1 MKKTILTAF
10 CAMLAAA
17 SLHSCLDFDM
27 PTDTFTGGQTDLD
40 PVVYRGKADSI
51 DYWKNI
57 SEEGFNEAQSQ
68 LSQYFGQMRTAQYYL
83 RGGKNA
89 QAPAAHQYQ
98 YVYSITVDNYAGYFV
113 VPHNFA
119 TGQGGTLN
127 STYAYNRDYC
137 DGPYGAFLGVKNNIA
152 NMINH
157 PMIDSIPEL
166 KAIGLLIFDYS
177 AQEMVDLY
185 GSIPYVD
192 HKSNKESNPFTFNR
206 MADVY
211 ASIVDNLDTINAC
224 LKHFETRPDWY
235 KSGVQSIL
243 SQNDVVSQDKSIE
256 SWRRLANSLKLRMA
270 VHIAKVQ
277 PDKAKKWAEE
287 AVQAGVIETTAQEM
301 LLDPLIEGFPHPLIE
316 ISNTWG
322 DTRLNASFESLLAS
336 LNHPYLKYIFGKN
349 SNVIVNKDDATDI
362 MQANTRIIGLRAG
375 IRMSPGQAY
384 KDNFRIAYS
393 NLENSEQLAMAPLYL
408 MKVSE
413 VQFLRA
419 EGDLR
424 GWTMGGSAQSFYEEG
439 IRNAQIENRQ
449 ITSYPVPSYPD
460 YVDEYMSLEAAVPYK
475 YEDQYDHSNDIESV
489 TTIGVKWNEG
499 DSKETK
505 LEKII
510 TQKYIAGFPYSYE
523 AWNDLRRT
531 GYPKLFP
538 VLNVEDGD
546 GSLVQGDII
555 RKIPL
560 PGRDTSVGMSDINTS
575 GLDALGGSDTQ
586 GTRVWWDVEGA
597 NI

>member
-1 MKKTILTAF
+1 
-10 CAMLAAA
+10 MLAAA

-51 DYWKNI
+51 DYRKVI
-57 SEEGFNEAQSQ
+57 SEQGFNDAMSDLQ
-68 LSQYFGQMRTAQYYL
+68 QYFAQMKTAQYYL
-83 RGGKNA
+83 RGGKDG
-89 QAPAAHQYQ
+89 QTPGPHQYQ
-98 YVYSITVDNYAGYFV
+98 YVYNITVDNYAGYFV
-113 VPHNFA
+113 VPHNFSH
-119 TGQGGTLN
+119 GGGGLLN
-127 STYAYNRDYC
+127 STYAYNQDYC
-137 DGPYGAFLGVKNNIA
+137 DGPYGAFLSIKNNIA

-157 PMIDSIPEL
+157 PMIDSIPEM

-177 AQEMVDLY
+177 SQEMVDLY

-192 HKSNKESNPFTFNR
+192 HKSNKESNPFTFNK
-206 MADVY
+206 MADIY

-224 LKHFETRPDWY
+224 LKHFDSRPDWY
-235 KSGVQSIL
+235 KAGVQSIL
-243 SQNDVVSQDKSIE
+243 GQYDVMTQDKSVA
-256 SWRRLANSLKLRMA
+256 SWCRLANSLKLRMA
-270 VHIAKVQ
+270 MHTVKVQ
-277 PDKAKKWAEE
+277 PSVAQKWAEE
-287 AVQAGVIETTAQEM
+287 AVQAGVVETTAQEL
-301 LLDPLIEGFPHPLIE
+301 LLDPMVMGYTNPLFE
-316 ISNTWG
+316 IANNWG

-336 LNHPYLKYIFGKN
+336 LKHPYLEYVFDKN
-349 SNVIVNKDDATDI
+349 SNIVVNSSDPNDI
-362 MQANTRIIGLRAG
+362 MQANTRIMGLRAG
-375 IRMSPGQAY
+375 IRMIPGQAY

-393 NLENSEQLAMAPLYL
+393 SIKNNGEMAMAPLYL

-439 IRNAQIENRQ
+439 IRNAQIENRLMP
-449 ITSYPVPSYPD
+449 YYPD

-510 TQKYIAGFPYSYE
+510 TQKYIAAFPYSYE

-586 GTRVWWDVEGA
+586 GTRVWWDVAGS
-597 NI
+597 NF

>member
-1 MKKTILTAF
+1 
-10 CAMLAAA
+10 MLAAA

-51 DYWKNI
+51 DYRKVI
-57 SEEGFNEAQSQ
+57 SEQGFNDAMSDLQ
-68 LSQYFGQMRTAQYYL
+68 QYFAQMKTAQYYL
-83 RGGKNA
+83 RGGKDG
-89 QAPAAHQYQ
+89 QTPGPHQYQ
-98 YVYSITVDNYAGYFV
+98 YVYNITVDNYAGYMV
-113 VPHNFA
+113 VPHNFSH
-119 TGQGGTLN
+119 GGGGLLN
-127 STYAYNRDYC
+127 STYAYNQDYC
-137 DGPYGAFLGVKNNIA
+137 DGPYGAFLSIKNNIA

-157 PMIDSIPEL
+157 PMIDSIPEM

-192 HKSNKESNPFTFNR
+192 HKSNKESNPFTFNK
-206 MADVY
+206 MADIY

-224 LKHFETRPDWY
+224 LKHFDSRPDWY
-235 KSGVQSIL
+235 KAGVQSIL
-243 SQNDVVSQDKSIE
+243 GQYDVMTQDKSVA
-256 SWRRLANSLKLRMA
+256 SWCRLANSLKLRMA
-270 VHIAKVQ
+270 MHTVKVQ
-277 PDKAKKWAEE
+277 PSVAQKWAEE
-287 AVQAGVIETTAQEM
+287 AVQAGVIETTAQEL
-301 LLDPLIEGFPHPLIE
+301 LLDPMVMGYTNPLFE
-316 ISNTWG
+316 IANNWG

-336 LNHPYLKYIFGKN
+336 LKHPYLEYVFDKN
-349 SNVIVNKDDATDI
+349 SNIVVNSSDPNDI
-362 MQANTRIIGLRAG
+362 MQANTRIMGLRAG
-375 IRMSPGQAY
+375 IRMIPGQAY

-393 NLENSEQLAMAPLYL
+393 SIKNNGEMAMAPLYL

-424 GWTMGGSAQSFYEEG
+424 GWTMGGSAQQFYEQG
-439 IRNAQIENRQ
+439 IRNAQVEHRLMS
-449 ITSYPVPSYPD
+449 TYYPNA
-460 YVDEYMSLEAAVPYK
+460 VDEYMSLEAPVAYK
-475 YEDQYDHSNDIESV
+475 YVDQYDHSYDAESV

-510 TQKYIAGFPYSYE
+510 TQKYIAAFPYSYE

-531 GYPKLFP
+531 GYPKQFE

-560 PGRDTSVGMSDINTS
+560 PGRDTSVGMSDITAS
-575 GLDALGGSDTQ
+575 GIEALGGSDTQ
-586 GTRVWWDVEGA
+586 GTRVWWDVAGS
-597 NI
+597 NF

>member
-51 DYWKNI
+51 DYRKVI
-57 SEEGFNEAQSQ
+57 SEQGFNDAMSDLQ
-68 LSQYFGQMRTAQYYL
+68 QYFAQMKTAQYYL
-83 RGGKNA
+83 RGGKDG
-89 QAPAAHQYQ
+89 QTPGPHQYQ
-98 YVYSITVDNYAGYFV
+98 YVYNITVDNYAGYLV

-119 TGQGGTLN
+119 TGLGGSLK
-127 STYAYNRDYC
+127 STYAYNQDYC
-137 DGPYGAFLGVKNNIA
+137 DGPYGAFLSIKNNIA

-157 PMIDSIPEL
+157 PTIDSIPEL

-192 HKSNKESNPFTFNR
+192 HKSNKESNPFTFNK
-206 MADVY
+206 MADIY

-224 LKHFETRPDWY
+224 LKHFDSRPDWY
-235 KSGVQSIL
+235 KAGVQSIL
-243 SQNDVVSQDKSIE
+243 GQYDVMTQDKSVA
-256 SWRRLANSLKLRMA
+256 SWCRLANSLKLRMA
-270 VHIAKVQ
+270 MHTVKVQ
-277 PDKAKKWAEE
+277 PSVAQKWAEE
-287 AVQAGVIETTAQEM
+287 AVQAGVVETTAQEL
-301 LLDPLIEGFPHPLIE
+301 LLDPMMMGYTNPLFE
-316 ISNTWG
+316 IANNWG

-336 LNHPYLKYIFGKN
+336 LKHPYLEYVFDKN
-349 SNVIVNKDDATDI
+349 SNIVVNSSDPNDI
-362 MQANTRIIGLRAG
+362 MQANTRIMGLRAG
-375 IRMSPGQAY
+375 IRMIQGQAY
-384 KDNFRIAYS
+384 KHNFRIAYS
-393 NLENSEQLAMAPLYL
+393 SIKNNGEMANAPLYL

-413 VQFLRA
+413 VEFLRA
-419 EGDLR
+419 EGALR
-424 GWTMGGSAQSFYEEG
+424 GWNMGGSAQQFYEQG
-439 IRNAQIENRQ
+439 IRNAQVEHRLMS
-449 ITSYPVPSYPD
+449 TYYPNA
-460 YVDEYMSLEAAVPYK
+460 VDEYMSLEAPVAYK
-475 YEDQYDHSNDIESV
+475 YVDQYDHSYDAESV

-499 DSKETK
+499 DSQETK

-510 TQKYIAGFPYSYE
+510 TQKYIAAFPYSYE
-523 AWNDLRRT
+523 SWNDMRRT
-531 GYPKLFP
+531 GYPKQFE

-560 PGRDTSVGMSDINTS
+560 PGRDTSVGMSDITAS
-575 GLDALGGSDTQ
+575 GIDALGGSDTQ
-586 GTRVWWDVEGA
+586 GTRVWWDVAGS
-597 NI
+597 NF

>member
-51 DYWKNI
+51 DYRKVI
-57 SEEGFNEAQSQ
+57 SEQGFNDAMSDLQ
-68 LSQYFGQMRTAQYYL
+68 QYFAQMKTAQYYL
-83 RGGKNA
+83 RGGKDG
-89 QAPAAHQYQ
+89 QTPGPHQYQ
-98 YVYSITVDNYAGYFV
+98 YVYNITVDNYAGYMV
-113 VPHNFA
+113 VPHNFSH
-119 TGQGGTLN
+119 GGGGLLN
-127 STYAYNRDYC
+127 STYAYNQDYC
-137 DGPYGAFLGVKNNIA
+137 DGPYGAFLSIKNNIA

-157 PMIDSIPEL
+157 PTIDSIPEM

-192 HKSNKESNPFTFNR
+192 HKSNKESNPFTFNK
-206 MADVY
+206 MADIY

-224 LKHFETRPDWY
+224 LKHFDSRPDWY
-235 KSGVQSIL
+235 KAGVQSIL
-243 SQNDVVSQDKSIE
+243 GQYDVMTQDKSVA
-256 SWRRLANSLKLRMA
+256 SWCRLANSLKLRMA
-270 VHIAKVQ
+270 MHTVKVQ
-277 PDKAKKWAEE
+277 PSVAQKWAEE
-287 AVQAGVIETTAQEM
+287 AVQAGVVETTAQEL
-301 LLDPLIEGFPHPLIE
+301 LLDPMVMGYTNPLFE
-316 ISNTWG
+316 IANNWG

-336 LNHPYLKYIFGKN
+336 LKHPYLEYVFDKN
-349 SNVIVNKDDATDI
+349 SNIVVNSSDPNDI
-362 MQANTRIIGLRAG
+362 MQANTRIMGLRAG
-375 IRMSPGQAY
+375 IRMIPGQAY

-393 NLENSEQLAMAPLYL
+393 SIKNNGEMAMAPLYL

-413 VQFLRA
+413 VEFLRA
-419 EGDLR
+419 EGALR
-424 GWTMGGSAQSFYEEG
+424 GWNMGGSAQQFYEQG
-439 IRNAQIENRQ
+439 IRNAQVEHRLMS
-449 ITSYPVPSYPD
+449 TYYPNA
-460 YVDEYMSLEAAVPYK
+460 VDEYMSLEAPVAYK
-475 YEDQYDHSNDIESV
+475 YVDQYDHSYDAESV

-499 DSKETK
+499 DSQETK

-510 TQKYIAGFPYSYE
+510 TQKYIAAFPYSYE
-523 AWNDLRRT
+523 SWNDMRRT
-531 GYPKLFP
+531 GYPKQFE

-560 PGRDTSVGMSDINTS
+560 PGRDTSVGMSDITAS
-575 GLDALGGSDTQ
+575 GIEALGGSDTQ
-586 GTRVWWDVEGA
+586 GTRVWWDVAGS
-597 NI
+597 NF